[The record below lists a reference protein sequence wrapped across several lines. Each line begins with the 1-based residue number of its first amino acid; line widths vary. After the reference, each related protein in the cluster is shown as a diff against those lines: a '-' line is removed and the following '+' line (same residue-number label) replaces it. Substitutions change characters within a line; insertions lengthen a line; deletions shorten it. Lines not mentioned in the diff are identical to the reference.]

1 MSLVKVS
8 ISVSKLGAT
17 IPSINLPPIVTCR
30 PDAPCR
36 HGCYALRGNFIYKG
50 VKNRLAENLAAYKEN
65 PKLFFDMIAEQTK
78 LSKFC
83 RWHSSGDIVD
93 MEYLTGMCRVA
104 RKNKGVKYLC
114 FTKKYELVNEYLKGG
129 HRIPSN
135 LRIVFS
141 CWKDF
146 VPENPYNF
154 PTTWVYF
161 PKKGENEF
169 NGLIPEDAI
178 PCQGKCYACQACW
191 QLKKGQSVVFR
202 KH

>member
-1 MSLVKVS
+1 MSMVKVS
-8 ISVSKLGAT
+8 VTISKLGAT
-17 IPSINLPPIVTCR
+17 IPSINLPPVVTCR
-30 PDAPCR
+30 PNAPCI
-36 HGCYALRGNFIYKG
+36 HGCYALRGHFRYDA

-78 LSKFC
+78 LARFC

-93 MEYLTGMCRVA
+93 INYLAGMCKVA

-114 FTKKYELVNEYLKGG
+114 FTKKYELVNQYLDEG
-129 HRIPSN
+129 HKIPSN

-146 VPENPYNF
+146 VPENPYNI

-169 NGLIPEDAI
+169 NHLIPEDAI
-178 PCQGKCYACQACW
+178 PCSGKCYACQSCW
-191 QLKKGQSVVFR
+191 QLKKGQSVVFK